1 MKFLT
6 LTLAVAATFVLC
18 LPVYSD
24 DKLPAEHVRFFES
37 AVRPLLV
44 EHCWKCHGPE
54 SQKGQLRLDSRNA
67 MLAGGESGPAIVIG
81 KPDESLLVEA
91 VRYQSLEMPPSGKLP
106 ADKIETLAKWIKLG
120 APWPG
125 SDDAVA
131 APREK
136 AKGFTDDD
144 RGWWALQ
151 PLRDTAPPELSGS
164 SAVRNDIDRF
174 IVAKLNNEGM
184 VPAAEADRETLIRRL
199 SFDLIG
205 LPPSPQDVE
214 QFVNDKDPQAY
225 EHLVDRLL
233 ESPRYGERWARHWL
247 DLVRYA
253 DSDGYRIDHY
263 RPNAWRYRDY
273 VIQSLND
280 DKPYDR
286 FVQEQLAGDEMFPD
300 SPEARV
306 ATGYL
311 RHGIYEY
318 NNRDVR
324 GQWDIILNEVTDTT
338 GDVFLGLG
346 MQCARCHDHKFDP
359 ILQRDYFRLRA
370 FFEPMLPRDDQ
381 VAMTAEQLQQ
391 AHDAAKAWE
400 EQTAALREQIAKL
413 EEPYREKGRREAI
426 GRFPDDI
433 QQMIRK
439 PVNERTPRE
448 HQLAELAWRQVDFEY
463 GRIDDMFKGQDKE
476 QILALRRELAKFDA
490 QRPKPL
496 PAVQSVAD
504 VGPVAPTTVIPKK
517 RTEVEPGFLTLLD
530 EKPASITPPA
540 GPSLSTGRRTALARW
555 ITRADNPLTTRV
567 IVNRVWQSHF
577 GQGLA
582 ANTSDFGR
590 LGDPPTHPELL
601 DWLTRQ
607 FLAGGWRLKPLH
619 RLIVTSASYRQST
632 THPKF
637 ADYMLK
643 DPHNHLYW
651 RADTRRLDAEQIR
664 DAVLAVTG
672 KLNLTAGGPGVLSD
686 QPRRSIYTR
695 VMRNARDPLLES
707 FDLPLFFSSS
717 ASRDTTT
724 SPIQSL
730 LLINSPMMLN
740 HATALAEQA
749 RQLFASGNNQAA
761 VRDVYRRAWGR
772 EASPADLEMALAF
785 LEWQPSQIGQMPE
798 AKPDLSRLQT
808 SKMPYRDGQSVIL
821 DPNNEKLRL
830 FVPHNAKLDVADF
843 TVEAYFQVRSVYDSG
858 AVRTIAAKSNG
869 DRSKPGWAFGVTGKG
884 SRRKPQTLVMQLFG
898 KNVAGTFGEAALFSD
913 QHIELNKPY
922 YAAASV
928 HLAGDQPGAVTFFL
942 KDLSNDDE
950 PLLSAKVEH
959 SIHDGFANH
968 EPLSIGRVS
977 SPKTNVFDGLIDDV
991 RLSNQALATGELL
1004 FTKEGV
1010 ASSTIGYWQ
1019 FEAEPGVLQDGSP
1032 LSLDIEPATAT
1043 SRVSDPR
1050 WLAFVDLCH
1059 VLLNSNQFLYVH

>member
-1 MKFLT
+1 MKCLQSAI
-6 LTLAVAATFVLC
+6 AVAVML
-18 LPVYSD
+18 LLSPNVHSD
-24 DKLPAEHVRFFES
+24 DKLPAEHARFFES
-37 AVRPLLV
+37 SVRPLLV
-44 EHCWKCHGPE
+44 EHCGKCHGAE
-54 SQKGQLRLDSRNA
+54 SQKGKLRLDSRSA
-67 MLAGGESGPAIVIG
+67 ILAGGESGAAIVIG
-81 KPDESLLVEA
+81 KPEESLLMEA
-91 VRYQSLEMPPSGKLP
+91 VRYQSLEMPPGGKLP
-106 ADKIETLAKWIKLG
+106 ADKIEILAKWIKLG

-125 SDDAVA
+125 ADNSVA
-131 APREK
+131 AAREK
-136 AKGFTDDD
+136 AKGFTDED
-144 RGWWALQ
+144 RQWWALQ
-151 PLRDTAPPELSGS
+151 PLRRDDPPAVADGTW
-164 SAVRNDIDRF
+164 VRNDIDRF
-174 IVAKLNNEGM
+174 IVAKLQQHGM
-184 VPAAEADRETLIRRL
+184 TPSAEADRETLIRRL

-205 LPPSPQDVE
+205 LPPSPQEVQ
-214 QFVNDKDPQAY
+214 QFVKDPDPRAY
-225 EHLVDRLL
+225 ERLVDRLL

-280 DKPYDR
+280 DKSYDR
-286 FVQEQLAGDEMFPD
+286 FVQEQLAGDEMFSDNP
-300 SPEARV
+300 AALV

-324 GQWDIILNEVTDTT
+324 GQWDIILNELTDTT

-370 FFEPMLPRDDQ
+370 FFEPLLPREDQ
-381 VAMTAEQLQQ
+381 VALTSAERQQ
-391 AHDAAKAWE
+391 ARNAAKAWE
-400 EQTAALREQIAKL
+400 EQTDTLRSQIAKL

-426 GRFPDDI
+426 GRFPEDI

-439 PVNERTPRE
+439 PVSERTPRE

-463 GRIDDMFKGQDKE
+463 GRIDDMFKPQDKE

-496 PAVQSVAD
+496 PSVQSAAD
-504 VGPVAPTTVIPKK
+504 VGAVAPPTVIPKK
-517 RTEVEPGFLTLLD
+517 RIEVEPGFLTLLD
-530 EKPASITPPA
+530 EKPAEITPPP
-540 GPSLSTGRRTALARW
+540 GSPQSTGRRSALARW

-567 IVNRVWQSHF
+567 IVNRVWQTHF
-577 GQGLA
+577 GRGLA
-582 ANTSDFGR
+582 ANSSDFGR

-607 FLAGGWRLKPLH
+607 FLDGGWRLKPLH
-619 RLIVTSASYRQST
+619 RLIVTSATYLQST
-632 THPKF
+632 THPQF
-637 ADYMLK
+637 ADSMLK
-643 DPHNHLYW
+643 DPLNHWYW

-664 DAVLAVTG
+664 DAILAVTG
-672 KLNLTAGGPGVLSD
+672 RLDLTAGGAGVLAD

-707 FDLPLFFSSS
+707 FDLPLFFSSA

-730 LLINSPMMLN
+730 LLINSPMMLG
-740 HATALAEQA
+740 HATTLAEQA
-749 RQLFASGNNQAA
+749 KQAFASRDYPAA
-761 VRDVYRRAWGR
+761 VREVYRRAWGR
-772 EASPADLEMALAF
+772 EPTPADLETALAF
-785 LEWQPSQIGQMPE
+785 LEWQPTQIGAMPE
-798 AKPDLSRLQT
+798 AKADLSRLQT
-808 SKMPYRDGQSVIL
+808 SKMPYRDGQSVVL
-821 DPNNEKLRL
+821 DPANEKLRL
-830 FVPHNAKLDVADF
+830 LVPHNSKLDLADF
-843 TVEAYFQVRSVYDSG
+843 TIEAYFQVRSVYDSG

-869 DRSKPGWAFGVTGKG
+869 DRTKPGWAFGVTGKG

-898 KNVAGTFGEAALFSD
+898 KNVGGNFGEAALFSD
-913 QHIELNKPY
+913 QNIELNKPY

-928 HLAGDQPGAVTFFL
+928 HLAGDQPGHVTFFL

-950 PLLSAKVEH
+950 PLLSARVEH
-959 SIHDGFANH
+959 SIRDGFANH

-977 SPKTNVFDGLIDDV
+977 APKTNVFDGLIDDV
-991 RLSNQALATGELL
+991 RLSNQALATGDLL

-1010 ASSTIGYWQ
+1010 ASPTIGYWQ
-1019 FEAEPGVLQDGSP
+1019 FEAEPGVLRDGSP
-1032 LSLDIEPATAT
+1032 LSLDIEPAAAT